1 MLYQALNKID
11 QIIGFGKASA
21 HCDIP
26 CKIYDPSTA
35 QIAALSLIRMIDLLL
50 ELESKAPHSL
60 SQLST
65 IARLTTEKEQQG
77 IKVKEEVRIIWSD
90 YVKQPQLDAFP
101 NLHSLTH
108 NIMLKASFNKQHVDR
123 DAAVELLKLVNE
135 FADIFWQS
143 KNVPTY
149 TATCPY
155 QPSEPV
161 VYPDLKG

>member
-1 MLYQALNKID
+1 MLHHVMKKID
-11 QIIGFGKASA
+11 KLVGFDKASA

-35 QIAALSLIRMIDLLL
+35 QIAALSLIRMVDLLL
-50 ELESKAPHSL
+50 ELETQAPHSL

-77 IKVKEEVRIIWSD
+77 IKVKEEIRIIWSD
-90 YVKQPQLDAFP
+90 YIKQPQLDAYP
-101 NLHSLTH
+101 VLHTLTH
-108 NIMLKASFNKQHVDR
+108 NIMLKASFNKQHIDR
-123 DAAVELLKLVNE
+123 AAAIELLKLVNE
-135 FADIFWQS
+135 FAEIFWQS
-143 KNVPTY
+143 KNVATY

-155 QPSEPV
+155 LPSESV